1 MARGWRDLWSPDQ
14 APLAMSAP
22 HSVGPPWLHSTYPV
36 PSYGQVPGQAIF
48 PVLPG
53 CGRIYAPMWRDTQGT
68 MQRPPNAKGV
78 YDLY

>member
-1 MARGWRDLWSPDQ
+1 
-14 APLAMSAP
+14 MSAP
-22 HSVGPPWLHSTYPV
+22 HSVGPPWLHSIYPV
-36 PSYGQVPGQAIF
+36 PSYGQVPASAIF